1 MFLWDLV
8 KQKNAYSWSLNFV
21 FIFCL
26 KDEEWRRGIYEPN
39 IKDEQKKNWLQHLK
53 LKEFNNVQWFK
64 MLKEDS
70 LVYKTSSTGMPSLAV
85 CI

>member
-1 MFLWDLV
+1 MHIPEVWNFFFL
-8 KQKNAYSWSLNFV
+8 
-21 FIFCL
+21 FCL
-26 KDEEWRRGIYEPN
+26 KDEEWRYKKKGIWT
-39 IKDEQKKNWLQHLK
+39 KHKRKKKSLQHLK

-85 CI
+85 CIRFYL